1 MGHASV
7 CVRARARVRGHAR
20 VRTHAS
26 ADFQFHIRW
35 DCTRGGTPLQ
45 NNLTELWSLLHFTL
59 PAIFQD
65 LETFKSLALTRPRRL
80 PLRSI
85 RSPSVGR
92 CGLLAT
98 DCTTVALSCAP
109 QRHCAVCWWSRCAAL
124 RACASLR
131 CNRHPSSRTGS
142 TSMRRWARVAR
153 DRHDALVASPASASS
168 CRMVNAARR
177 THAACARPSVGG
189 MDAASVSR
197 PQRTGSRARGELST
211 AGPRALWA
219 LDRRISTAVRQYFGE

>member
-1 MGHASV
+1 M
-7 CVRARARVRGHAR
+7 
-20 VRTHAS
+20 RTHAS
-26 ADFQFHIRW
+26 ADFQFYIRW

-65 LETFKSLALTRPRRL
+65 LETFKSLALTLLSPASPAA
-80 PLRSI
+80 PLYPK
-85 RSPSVGR
+85 PSVGR
-92 CGLLAT
+92 CSQLAT

-109 QRHCAVCWWSRCAAL
+109 QRQCAACWWSRCAAL

-197 PQRTGSRARGELST
+197 PERTGSRARGELST
-211 AGPRALWA
+211 AGPRASKAALWA
-219 LDRRISTAVRQYFGE
+219 LDRHSTAARQYFG

>member
-1 MGHASV
+1 MRVCARMLRPTSILHTLGLHSRGDAAPEQPDGTLVAATLHLAGHLS
-7 CVRARARVRGHAR
+7 
-20 VRTHAS
+20 
-26 ADFQFHIRW
+26 
-35 DCTRGGTPLQ
+35 
-45 NNLTELWSLLHFTL
+45 
-59 PAIFQD
+59 
-65 LETFKSLALTRPRRL
+65 RPRDL
-80 PLRSI
+80 QELSAYSPASPAAPLYPK
-85 RSPSVGR
+85 PSLGR
-92 CGLLAT
+92 CSLLAT

-109 QRHCAVCWWSRCAAL
+109 QRQCAACWWSRCAAL

-142 TSMRRWARVAR
+142 TSMRRWARVVR

-197 PQRTGSRARGELST
+197 PERTGSRARGELST
-211 AGPRALWA
+211 AGPRALWVY
-219 LDRRISTAVRQYFGE
+219 SRQTD